1 MIIIFDVIRWN
12 ETYFNLV
19 SQNHLSQIPHSNVI
33 SWCESVISVGHYSIM
48 KQIGFHFRGIPNE
61 DVPTSKISR
70 FLQNGKIPRNF
81 NFFFQFTE
89 NSILA
94 HLLRRKFKGWK
105 WREETKCSSY
115 LHTCLNSDYPYMWQT
130 GNWSRCSTKCGSGK
144 QTRKLDCAKTGGGK
158 VDSKFCR
165 NTKIPAGSR
174 ACYGKLC
181 GKMLSCYDSMYIKKI

>member
-1 MIIIFDVIRWN
+1 MERDIFQPRVPESPLSNPSFERDIVMWKRHFCWPLLN
-12 ETYFNLV
+12 YETNRIPLSSYPERGRPHAEDFKILTKRKD
-19 SQNHLSQIPHSNVI
+19 SQ
-33 SWCESVISVGHYSIM
+33 E
-48 KQIGFHFRGIPNE
+48 
-61 DVPTSKISR
+61 
-70 FLQNGKIPRNF
+70 LQL
-81 NFFFQFTE
+81 FFFQFTE

-94 HLLRRKFKGWK
+94 HLLRRKFEGWK
-105 WREETKCSSY
+105 WLEETKCSSY
-115 LHTCLNSDYPYMWQT
+115 LHTCLYSDYPYTWQT

-181 GKMLSCYDSMYIKKI
+181 GKILSCYDSMYMR